1 MNRTGPESSS
11 EGTHQDS
18 TAWEVQFDEQID
30 KLQETMISV
39 RRHLHAYPEPSG
51 EEIETS
57 KFIKQ
62 QLEQIGLTAG
72 LCRSDTGNP
81 VGVVAD
87 LTVGNPAPNFPL
99 IAIRAD
105 MDALRIPDEKDVDY
119 QSRNPGT
126 AHACGHDAHSAILLG
141 AAKAAV
147 EVNELPTVSEQDSG
161 LRLRFL
167 FQPAEEQSTGARWL
181 VNQGALDGV
190 DAILGLH
197 VDPER
202 LVGEVGIRYG
212 TLTASCDEVEIVID
226 GHGGHAARPHH
237 SIDPIAASAH
247 LITSLYEILPR
258 SVDSRNPA
266 IFSVGKI
273 SGGYT
278 HNVIPERV
286 EILGTLRTISR
297 TDRESLK
304 EHIVRICKGTE
315 EIIGVTISV
324 RFLVP
329 LEAVNNSSQITEA
342 FEKASRSVVGA
353 DNIQWIDRPS
363 MGGED
368 FSVYLEQ
375 VPGALLRLG
384 CASPG
389 EKAPFLHSPVFDLDE
404 NCLAIGA
411 KIFMR
416 TSLLLARSLSHSDK
430 E

>member
-11 EGTHQDS
+11 EETHQNS
-18 TAWEVQFDEQID
+18 ASWEMHFDEQID
-30 KLQETMISV
+30 KLQETMITI

-57 KFIKQ
+57 RFIKQ

-72 LCRSDTGNP
+72 LFRSDTGNP

-87 LTVGNPAPNFPL
+87 LSVGNPAPESPL

-105 MDALRIPDEKDVDY
+105 MDALRIPDEKDVEY
-119 QSRNPGT
+119 RSRNPGT
-126 AHACGHDAHSAILLG
+126 AHACGHDAHSAIVLG
-141 AAKAAV
+141 AARAGV
-147 EVNELPTVSEQDSG
+147 EVNKLPNVSEQACG

-181 VNQGALDGV
+181 VNQGALEGV

-202 LVGEVGIRYG
+202 QAGQVGIRYG
-212 TLTASCDEVEIVID
+212 TLTAYCDEVEIVIA

-297 TDRESLK
+297 ADRESLK
-304 EHIVRICKGTE
+304 EQIVKICKGTE
-315 EIIGVTISV
+315 EIIGVSIAV

-329 LEAVNNSSQITEA
+329 LEAVNNSSQMTEA
-342 FEKASRSVVGA
+342 LERASRCVLGA
-353 DNIQWIDRPS
+353 DNIELIDRPS

-384 CASPG
+384 CAASG
-389 EKAPFLHSPVFDLDE
+389 AEAPFLHSPLFDLDE

-411 KIFMR
+411 KILMR
-416 TSLLLARSLSHSDK
+416 ASLLLSQSLSHSDK

>member
-11 EGTHQDS
+11 KETHHKS
-18 TAWEVQFDEQID
+18 AWGEMHFDEQID
-30 KLQETMISV
+30 KLQETMISI
-39 RRHLHAYPEPSG
+39 RRHLHTYPEPSG

-62 QLEQIGLTAG
+62 QLERIGLTAG

-87 LTVGNPAPNFPL
+87 LTVGNPAPGSPL

-105 MDALRIPDEKDVDY
+105 IDALRIPDEKDVEY

-126 AHACGHDAHSAILLG
+126 AHACGHDAHSAIVLG
-141 AAKAAV
+141 VARAGV
-147 EVNELPTVSEQDSG
+147 EVNKLSNVSEGDCG

-181 VNQGALDGV
+181 VNQGALEGV
-190 DAILGLH
+190 AAILGLH

-202 LVGEVGIRYG
+202 QAGQVGIRYG
-212 TLTASCDEVEIVID
+212 TLTAYCDEVEIVID

-237 SIDPIAASAH
+237 SIDPIAAAAH

-286 EILGTLRTISR
+286 EMLGTLRTVSR
-297 TDRESLK
+297 ADRESLK
-304 EHIVRICKGTE
+304 ERIIRICKGTE
-315 EIIGVTISV
+315 EIIGVTIAV

-329 LEAVNNSSQITEA
+329 LEAVNNSTHITKALEQ
-342 FEKASRSVVGA
+342 ASRSVLGV
-353 DNIQWIDRPS
+353 DNIELIERPS

-384 CASPG
+384 CAAPG
-389 EKAPFLHSPVFDLDE
+389 ARAPFLHSPLFDVDE
-404 NCLAIGA
+404 NCLAIGS
-411 KIFMR
+411 KILLR
-416 TSLLLARSLSHSDK
+416 AGLLLSRSLSHSDK